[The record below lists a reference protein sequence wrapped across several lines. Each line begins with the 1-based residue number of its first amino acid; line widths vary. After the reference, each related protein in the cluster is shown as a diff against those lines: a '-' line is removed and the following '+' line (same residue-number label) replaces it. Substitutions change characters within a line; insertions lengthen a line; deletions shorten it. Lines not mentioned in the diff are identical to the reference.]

1 MDILQYNRDAWN
13 HQVDK
18 KDKWTIPVTKEEI
31 ELARN
36 GIFSIVLTP
45 TKPVPMEWFGKIKD
59 AVVLCLA
66 SGGGQQVPIF
76 AAAGAHVT
84 SFDNSE
90 KQLEQDTLVCSQ
102 NNLVVKTIQGD
113 MRDLS
118 VLEDAS
124 FDLIF
129 HPCSNGFINDII
141 PVWKECFRVLKKGG
155 ILLSGFTNPFFYLFD
170 QVKRDQNILEVKYS
184 LPYSDIDSLTDD
196 ERKRYT
202 DIKDPLVFSHTL
214 TDQIGGQLNA
224 GFHLVDFFEDTWSGK
239 EIEDQ
244 YFSSFIATKAMKP

>member
-76 AAAGAHVT
+76 SAAAAGA
-84 SFDNSE
+84 
-90 KQLEQDTLVCSQ
+90 
-102 NNLVVKTIQGD
+102 
-113 MRDLS
+113 
-118 VLEDAS
+118 
-124 FDLIF
+124 
-129 HPCSNGFINDII
+129 
-141 PVWKECFRVLKKGG
+141 
-155 ILLSGFTNPFFYLFD
+155 
-170 QVKRDQNILEVKYS
+170 
-184 LPYSDIDSLTDD
+184 
-196 ERKRYT
+196 
-202 DIKDPLVFSHTL
+202 
-214 TDQIGGQLNA
+214 
-224 GFHLVDFFEDTWSGK
+224 
-239 EIEDQ
+239 
-244 YFSSFIATKAMKP
+244 YF

>member
-18 KDKWTIPVTKEEI
+18 KDKWTIPVAKEEI

-90 KQLEQDTLVCSQ
+90 KQLRL
-102 NNLVVKTIQGD
+102 
-113 MRDLS
+113 DLAGHS
-118 VLEDAS
+118 RA
-124 FDLIF
+124 
-129 HPCSNGFINDII
+129 
-141 PVWKECFRVLKKGG
+141 
-155 ILLSGFTNPFFYLFD
+155 
-170 QVKRDQNILEVKYS
+170 
-184 LPYSDIDSLTDD
+184 
-196 ERKRYT
+196 
-202 DIKDPLVFSHTL
+202 DIKKIAAT
-214 TDQIGGQLNA
+214 IAKLNQ
-224 GFHLVDFFEDTWSGK
+224 
-239 EIEDQ
+239 EIVEV
-244 YFSSFIATKAMKP
+244 

>member
-36 GIFSIVLTP
+36 GIFSVVLTP
-45 TKPVPMEWFGKIKD
+45 TKPVPMEWFGELKD
-59 AVVLCLA
+59 AAVLCLA

-76 AAAGAHVT
+76 AAAGARVT
-84 SFDNSE
+84 SFDNSD
-90 KQLEQDTLVCSQ
+90 KQLEQDEFVCKQ
-102 NNLVVKTIQGD
+102 NNLSVKTIQGD

-118 VLEDAS
+118 VLKDAS

-129 HPCSNGFINDII
+129 HPCSNGFVDDII

-155 ILLSGFTNPFFYLFD
+155 ILLSGFTNPFLYLFD
-170 QVKRDQNILEVKYS
+170 QEKRDKNILEVKYS

-202 DIKDPLVFSHTL
+202 DINDPLVFSHTL
-214 TDQIGGQLNA
+214 SDQIGGQLKA
-224 GFHLVDFFEDTWSGK
+224 GFHLVDFFEDSWSGK

-244 YFSSFIATKAMKP
+244 YFSSFIATKAWKP

>member
-45 TKPVPMEWFGKIKD
+45 TKPVPMEWFGKIKN
-59 AVVLCLA
+59 AAVLCLA

-155 ILLSGFTNPFFYLFD
+155 ILLSGFTN
-170 QVKRDQNILEVKYS
+170 S
-184 LPYSDIDSLTDD
+184 
-196 ERKRYT
+196 
-202 DIKDPLVFSHTL
+202 
-214 TDQIGGQLNA
+214 
-224 GFHLVDFFEDTWSGK
+224 
-239 EIEDQ
+239 
-244 YFSSFIATKAMKP
+244 